1 MLGVLD
7 VLASW
12 RARQF
17 LSRPPRMT
25 PRTPIES
32 DREPVIEF
40 RHVHY
45 TLSNRE
51 LLSDVSFSVA
61 RGETLVLLG
70 RSGAG
75 KTTALKMI
83 NRLLVPS
90 SGEVLVEGKLTTE
103 WDPIT
108 LRRKI
113 GYVIQDI
120 GLFPHYTVTQ
130 NISLI
135 PQLERWPA
143 NRVRE
148 RVIEVELQVVGK
160 TLAQGHEQGVVG

>member
-1 MLGVLD
+1 
-7 VLASW
+7 
-12 RARQF
+12 
-17 LSRPPRMT
+17 MT
-25 PRTPIES
+25 PRPPSES
-32 DREPVIEF
+32 DREIVIEF

-45 TLSNRE
+45 SLSNRE
-51 LLSDVSFSVA
+51 LLNDVSFSVA
-61 RGETLVLLG
+61 RGETLVLRG

-90 SGEVLVEGKLTTE
+90 AGEVLVEGKLTTE
-103 WDPIT
+103 WDPIA

-120 GLFPHYTVTQ
+120 GLFPHYTVSQ

-135 PQLERWPA
+135 PRLERWPSD
-143 NRVRE
+143 RVQE
-148 RVIEVELQVVGK
+148 RVKEDRKSVV
-160 TLAQGHEQGVVG
+160 

>member
-1 MLGVLD
+1 MAL
-7 VLASW
+7 
-12 RARQF
+12 
-17 LSRPPRMT
+17 
-25 PRTPIES
+25 
-32 DREPVIEF
+32 
-40 RHVHY
+40 
-45 TLSNRE
+45 
-51 LLSDVSFSVA
+51 
-61 RGETLVLLG
+61 GETLVLLG

-83 NRLLVPS
+83 NRLLVPT

-103 WDPIT
+103 WDPIA

-135 PQLERWPA
+135 PRA
-143 NRVRE
+143 R
-148 RVIEVELQVVGK
+148 
-160 TLAQGHEQGVVG
+160 TLALLIACENV